1 MSQNSEI
8 LDASSQ
14 SDSHLEAI
22 KLSMIKRRPRIEHGD
37 PAHIPC
43 HDFERRKP
51 GPELMQVISLP
62 RFLLI
67 IAFITI
73 YYYQYVQNSALV
85 VGIAC

>member
-22 KLSMIKRRPRIEHGD
+22 KLSIIKRRPRIEHGD

-43 HDFERRKP
+43 HDSKRR
-51 GPELMQVISLP
+51 GQVE
-62 RFLLI
+62 
-67 IAFITI
+67 
-73 YYYQYVQNSALV
+73 
-85 VGIAC
+85 VGS

>member
-1 MSQNSEI
+1 METQLIFLVTTPSAAVKWKS
-8 LDASSQ
+8 
-14 SDSHLEAI
+14 
-22 KLSMIKRRPRIEHGD
+22 
-37 PAHIPC
+37 
-43 HDFERRKP
+43 